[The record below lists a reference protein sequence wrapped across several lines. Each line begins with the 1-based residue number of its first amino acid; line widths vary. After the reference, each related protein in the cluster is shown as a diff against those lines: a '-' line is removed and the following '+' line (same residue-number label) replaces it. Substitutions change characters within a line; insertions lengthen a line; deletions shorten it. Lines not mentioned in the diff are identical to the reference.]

1 MGCCVSLTCIVF
13 VDGLLCEFNVY
24 SVCWW
29 VVV

>member
-1 MGCCVSLTCIVF
+1 MSLTCIVF

-29 VVV
+29 VVVRV